1 MQYIRCDVTNWEDQV
16 AAFKA
21 AVIKSPSKSVDIVV
35 ANAGISGSDEF
46 FEGIRQPIS
55 SACLSGRSVTNIG
68 TDDGDEP
75 HKPTLRILETNLLAM
90 IYTSK
95 LAMHH
100 MKRQDPNRDR
110 CLILKSSIMGYLDT
124 NGSPT
129 YGAAKHGV
137 RGLMKVLRRRS
148 GLRVNVVA
156 PWYACCF
163 RRSSNAHISQVY
175 CHSVDEQARY

>member
-1 MQYIRCDVTNWEDQV
+1 VQYVQCDVTNWEAQV

-21 AVIKSPSKSVDIVV
+21 AVLKSPSKSIDIVV
-35 ANAGISGSDEF
+35 ANAGISGSDGF
-46 FEGIRQPIS
+46 FEGIHQSNLEIHLFGQTLAKFGPE
-55 SACLSGRSVTNIG
+55 
-68 TDDGDEP
+68 DGEEP

-95 LAMHH
+95 LAMHY
-100 MKRQDPNRDR
+100 MKRQDPSHDR

-156 PWYACCF
+156 PWYVLF
-163 RRSSNAHISQVY
+163 PRGGSSV
-175 CHSVDEQARY
+175 EL